1 MAGTNGYD
9 QRPQGYAPTGDKAKE
24 EMARQIARNMSFGDT
39 GSFDTEPYHGQQEAQ
54 GGGTAVKTAP
64 KKKTSSQKT
73 TGAKK
78 SSGTKKSTSSKGS
91 PSSKGKKKKAKKKSK
106 APLMILITLIVVIVC
121 GCCGFYLV
129 GMNSYKD
136 TFLDNTYINDINVS
150 GKTRA
155 QAYELLK
162 QNQTIPESVSFIRPN
177 GQVFKIDMESIGFKD
192 TTKEQILKF
201 FNEQDHYSWFSA
213 RFKNTHFEFTNKF
226 SYDRKKLENELKR
239 KALEAQTAA
248 EPKDATIVQED
259 GKGFTIV
266 PEQMGDKVDES
277 KLENLYEFAA
287 KQLDQEIFEIDLTD
301 ADCYAMPKVTAAML
315 ADTCDRL
322 NGLYNIE
329 LNFDFTYATEALT
342 GDEVMDW
349 VIFNGDDIAEG
360 YTVDE
365 DKAMAYVEGLAEK
378 YDTYGKDRTF
388 NSTNH
393 GEITVD
399 AGSGCYGWWI
409 DQEKTKDLICEL
421 IEKGESDT
429 VEPIYYVNPD
439 SQYEYT
445 CNPEWRTAEKD
456 YGDTYVEVDLT
467 AQHLWYYKDGKVEME
482 SDIVSGYPNESRNT
496 PEGVYKVWIKERSK
510 TLTGSADGRAYSSY
524 VDYWNNISTIGI
536 GLHDA
541 SWQNGVFGGE
551 KYKSATWG
559 SHGCINMPFDKAKY
573 VYENIDYGTPVFAYW
588 SD

>member
-1 MAGTNGYD
+1 MAGSNDYN

-39 GSFDTEPYHGQQEAQ
+39 GSFDTEPYHGQQDVQ

-78 SSGTKKSTSSKGS
+78 STGTKKSTSSKGS

-155 QAYELLK
+155 QAFELLK
-162 QNQTIPESVSFIRPN
+162 QNQTVPDSVSFIRPN
-177 GQVFKIDMESIGFKD
+177 GQVFRIDMESIGFKD

-213 RFKNTHFEFTNKF
+213 KFNDTHFEFSNKF

-248 EPKDATIVQED
+248 EPKDATITQED
-259 GKGFTIV
+259 GKGFSVV

-329 LNFDFTYATEALT
+329 LNFDFTYATETLT

-365 DKAMAYVEGLAEK
+365 DKAMTYVEGLAEK
-378 YDTYGKDRTF
+378 YDTYGKDRVF
-388 NSTNH
+388 QSTNR

-409 DQEKTKDLICEL
+409 DHEKSKDLICEL

-429 VEPIYYVNPD
+429 VEPVYYVNPD

-456 YGDTYVEVDLT
+456 YGDTYVEVDLS